1 VVHGLMPSGTTPL
14 GTGAHG
20 IPEDDVVLPFQI
32 DPFALRGRVV
42 RLGPAID
49 AILSRHDYPTQV
61 ATALGEMV
69 ALAAALAGSLKYA
82 GVFSLQIKGAGPV
95 RMMVADVTSEGQL
108 RGYAAFDEQV
118 RTLPEGATVPRL
130 FGAGHLALTVD
141 QGDDTER
148 YQGIVALEGPTLAE
162 CIHHYFRQSE
172 QFQAGV
178 KVAAAHTPA
187 AGGGHSW
194 RAGAIMVQRLPPED
208 AQGSAEGR
216 ELAEPIA
223 ADAEAQEDGWRRAL
237 ILMSSTTSAE
247 LVDPALPPWRLVD
260 RLFQAEGVRIY
271 RPHVMQHA
279 CRCSRARV
287 EGILR
292 ALPRGEVEE
301 LKVDGAVVVTCEFCN
316 RRHVFDDDALAELYA
331 GAN

>member
-1 VVHGLMPSGTTPL
+1 MVHGVAPGGTSP
-14 GTGAHG
+14 HG
-20 IPEDDVVLPFQI
+20 IPADDVVLPFQI

-49 AILSRHDYPTQV
+49 AILSRHDYPFQV
-61 ATALGEMV
+61 ALTLGEMV
-69 ALAAALAGSLKYA
+69 ALAAALAGSLKYD

-108 RGYAAFDEQV
+108 RGYAAFDEHV

-130 FGAGHLALTVD
+130 FGAGYLALTVD

-162 CIHHYFRQSE
+162 CVHHYFRQSE

-178 KVAAAHTPA
+178 KVAAAHVPI
-187 AGGGHSW
+187 AGGRAW

-216 ELAEPIA
+216 ELAAPIA
-223 ADAEAQEDGWRRAL
+223 VAAEAQEDGWRRAM
-237 ILMSSTTSAE
+237 ILMSSATSAE

-279 CRCSRARV
+279 CRCSRTRV
-287 EGILR
+287 EGILK

-331 GAN
+331 

>member
-1 VVHGLMPSGTTPL
+1 VVHGVAPG
-14 GTGAHG
+14 GAAAPHG
-20 IPEDDVVLPFQI
+20 IPADDVVLPFQI

-49 AILSRHDYPTQV
+49 AILSRHDYPLQV
-61 ATALGEMV
+61 AQILGEMV
-69 ALAAALAGSLKYA
+69 ALAAALAGSLKYE
-82 GVFSLQIKGAGPV
+82 GVFSLQIKGAGPI
-95 RMMVADVTSEGQL
+95 RMMVADVTSAGQL
-108 RGYAAFDEQV
+108 RGYAAFDESV
-118 RTLPEGATVPRL
+118 RALPEGATVPRL
-130 FGAGHLALTVD
+130 FGAGYLALTVD

-148 YQGIVALEGPTLAE
+148 YQGIVALEGPTLTE
-162 CIHHYFRQSE
+162 CVHHYFRQSE

-178 KVAAAHTPA
+178 KVAAAQVPVDGSRA
-187 AGGGHSW
+187 W

-223 ADAEAQEDGWRRAL
+223 AAAEAQEDGWRRAM
-237 ILMSSTTSAE
+237 ILMSSATSAE

-260 RLFQAEGVRIY
+260 RLFQAEGVKIY

-292 ALPRGEVEE
+292 ALPRSEVEE

-331 GAN
+331 

>member
-1 VVHGLMPSGTTPL
+1 MGPPGP
-14 GTGAHG
+14 HG
-20 IPEDDVVLPFQI
+20 IPADDVILPFQV

-49 AILSRHDYPTQV
+49 AILGRHEYPLQV
-61 ATALGEMV
+61 ANALGEMV

-108 RGYAAFDEQV
+108 RGYAAFDEAV
-118 RTLPEGATVPRL
+118 RALPEGATVPRL

-162 CIHHYFRQSE
+162 CVHHYFRQSE

-178 KVAAAHTPA
+178 KVAAGLITA
-187 AGGGHSW
+187 ADGTRSW

-216 ELAEPIA
+216 ELAGGIMGSLA
-223 ADAEAQEDGWRRAL
+223 VAAEAQEDGWRRAL
-237 ILMSSTTSAE
+237 ILMSSATSAE
-247 LVDPALPPWRLVD
+247 LVDPTLPPWRLVD

-331 GAN
+331 APA

>member
-1 VVHGLMPSGTTPL
+1 VVHGLMPSGVAP
-14 GTGAHG
+14 HG
-20 IPEDDVVLPFQI
+20 IAADDVVLPFQI

-42 RLGPAID
+42 RLGPAVD
-49 AILSRHDYPTQV
+49 AILSRHDYPPLV
-61 ATALGEMV
+61 AQTLGEMV
-69 ALAAALAGSLKYA
+69 ALAAALAGSLKYT

-108 RGYAAFDEQV
+108 RGYAAFDDAV
-118 RTLPEGATVPRL
+118 RALPEGVTVPRL

-162 CIHHYFRQSE
+162 CVHHYFRQSE

-178 KVAAAHTPA
+178 KVAAGTVPDADGA
-187 AGGGHSW
+187 RSW

-216 ELAEPIA
+216 ELAEPLA
-223 ADAEAQEDGWRRAL
+223 ATAEAQEDGWRRAM
-237 ILMSSTTSAE
+237 ILMSSATSAE
-247 LVDPALPPWRLVD
+247 LIHPGLPPWRLVD
-260 RLFQAEGVRIY
+260 RLFQAEGVHIY

-301 LKVDGAVVVTCEFCN
+301 LKIDGAVVVTCEFCN

-331 GAN
+331 AETQS